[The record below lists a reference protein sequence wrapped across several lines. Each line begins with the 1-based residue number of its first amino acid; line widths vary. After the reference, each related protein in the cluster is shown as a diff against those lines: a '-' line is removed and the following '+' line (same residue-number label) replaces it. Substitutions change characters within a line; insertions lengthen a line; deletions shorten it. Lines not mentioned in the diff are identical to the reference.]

1 MPRTGRRR
9 TSSGIGRALQYTRGS
24 FAAPVCAVAPLLRWS
39 GKGRP
44 RAFLREKQLRC
55 SMKHRDKGDLL
66 QRCGAE
72 SRDCMW
78 WRWSRDSI
86 AIVLSNKIFFTKV
99 ESSVHKRFL
108 GCCGKTDQNFSAKL
122 LSDQNGDQQE
132 TTTLLFGN
140 QF

>member
-9 TSSGIGRALQYTRGS
+9 TSSGIGRSLQYTRGS

-86 AIVLSNKIFFTKV
+86 AIVLSNKNFF
-99 ESSVHKRFL
+99 HKGQKALSTRDSWDVVARQH
-108 GCCGKTDQNFSAKL
+108 KTSQRSERRSAGDNDSFVREPI
-122 LSDQNGDQQE
+122 LS
-132 TTTLLFGN
+132 F
-140 QF
+140 

>member
-9 TSSGIGRALQYTRGS
+9 TNSGIGRALQYTRGG

-86 AIVLSNKIFFTKV
+86 AIVLSNKKIF
-99 ESSVHKRFL
+99 HKGRKLCPQEIL
-108 GCCGKTDQNFSAKL
+108 GMLWQDSTKL